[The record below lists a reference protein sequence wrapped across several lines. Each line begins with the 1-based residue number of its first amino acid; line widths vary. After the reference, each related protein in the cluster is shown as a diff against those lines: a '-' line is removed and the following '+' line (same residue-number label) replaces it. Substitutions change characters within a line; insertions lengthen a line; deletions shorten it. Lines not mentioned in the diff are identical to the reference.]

1 MATATVQIKTFG
13 LGLVRLGELPWLH
26 LMLVA
31 MVSQVLG
38 SCANFVLAIG
48 GRCSP
53 CELHRDH
60 YQQKNSKP
68 FAHEQHCSSFKFCVS
83 HK

>member
-13 LGLVRLGELPWLH
+13 WGLVRLVELPWLH

-38 SCANFVLAIG
+38 SYANFVLAIAS
-48 GRCSP
+48 RCSQS
-53 CELHRDH
+53 ELHRN
-60 YQQKNSKP
+60 YQQQENGKP
-68 FAHEQHCSSFKFCVS
+68 FAHGQHCSSFKF
-83 HK
+83 

>member
-13 LGLVRLGELPWLH
+13 FGLVRLGELPWLH

-38 SCANFVLAIG
+38 SYANFVLAIG

-53 CELHRDH
+53 GELHRN
-60 YQQKNSKP
+60 YQQQENGKP
-68 FAHEQHCSSFKFCVS
+68 FAHRQHCSSFIFKPV
-83 HK
+83 H